1 MNSRG
6 MCLVIEDDLDIRG
19 LLCLIL
25 SRAGFEVHA
34 EATGAAGLRT
44 AGKLD
49 LAMITLDL
57 GLPDINGHDL
67 ARRLRKASNAPLLM
81 ITAAAEPG
89 DELDGIASGAAAY
102 LTKPFSPVRLR
113 ELVLQLCPLELE
125 PHRAAVG
132 TDTDTDRER
141 ARGQD

>member
-6 MCLVIEDDLDIRG
+6 ICLVIEDDLDIRG

-25 SRAGFEVHA
+25 SRAGFDVHA

-49 LAMITLDL
+49 LALITLDL

-102 LTKPFSPVRLR
+102 LTKPFSPARLR
-113 ELVLQLCPLELE
+113 ELVQQLCPLEPRHARNAPAPDLE
-125 PHRAAVG
+125 RS
-132 TDTDTDRER
+132 
-141 ARGQD
+141 RGQD